1 MPKRMTEKRRIA
13 ILGSTGSIGKQALDV
28 ISQHSDL
35 LTAEVLTANTQAD
48 ELIRQALL
56 FKPNCVVIGDKNL
69 YPQVKNAL
77 AETETK
83 VFAGS
88 ESLDDVVQMDCV
100 DMVLTAIVGFAGLSP
115 TIKAIESGKTIA
127 LSNKETLVVGGEYI
141 SRLTIDK
148 KVAVLPVDSEHS
160 AVFQCLN
167 GEADNA
173 IRTIYLTASGGPFR
187 QMSRAE
193 MENVTVK
200 QALQHPN
207 WSMGRKVTID
217 SASMM
222 NKGLEMIE
230 AKWLFGVDAKQIK
243 ALIHPQSIIHSMVE
257 FEDGCLKAQLGIA
270 DMRLPIQYA
279 FTYPERLPNN
289 SKPFNPFENDTLTFE
304 QPDLNRF
311 PCLALAYDAI
321 ERGGNIPAVMN
332 AANEVAVQA
341 FLDGKIGFN
350 RIADIIGESMNTFP
364 HIEKPSLED
373 YFMTDREV
381 RTKLQ
386 NEYK

>member
-69 YPQVKNAL
+69 YPQVKKAL
-77 AETETK
+77 SETETK

-100 DMVLTAIVGFAGLSP
+100 DMVLTAVVGFAGLSP
-115 TIKAIESGKTIA
+115 TIRAIESGKTIA

-141 SRLTIDK
+141 SRLAIER

-167 GEADNA
+167 GEVGNA

-187 QMSRAE
+187 RMSRAG
-193 MENVTVK
+193 MENVTVE

-230 AKWLFGVDAKQIK
+230 AKWLFGVEAKQIK
-243 ALIHPQSIIHSMVE
+243 AVIHPQSIIHSMVE
-257 FEDGCLKAQLGIA
+257 FEDGCLKAQLGVP

-279 FTYPERLPNN
+279 LMYPDRLPNN
-289 SKPFNPFENDTLTFE
+289 SKSFNPFENDTLTFE
-304 QPDLNRF
+304 QPDFDRF
-311 PCLALAYDAI
+311 PCLALAYEAI
-321 ERGGNIPAVMN
+321 EKGGNTPAVMN

-341 FLDGKIGFN
+341 FLDGRIRFTQ
-350 RIADIIGESMNTFP
+350 IADIIAKAMNTFSY
-364 HIEKPSLED
+364 IKNPSLED

-381 RTKLQ
+381 RIELQ

>member
-77 AETETK
+77 SETETK

-100 DMVLTAIVGFAGLSP
+100 DMVLTAVVGFAGLSP
-115 TIKAIESGKTIA
+115 TIKAIKSGKTIA

-141 SRLTIDK
+141 SRLAIER
-148 KVAVLPVDSEHS
+148 KVVVLPVDSEHS

-167 GEADNA
+167 GEVGNA

-187 QMSRAE
+187 RMSRAD
-193 MENVTVK
+193 MENVTVE
-200 QALQHPN
+200 QALRHPN

-230 AKWLFGVDAKQIK
+230 AKWLFGVEAKQIK
-243 ALIHPQSIIHSMVE
+243 AVIHPQSIIHSMVE
-257 FEDGCLKAQLGIA
+257 FEDGCLKAQLGVA

-279 FTYPERLPNN
+279 LMYPDRLPNN

-304 QPDLNRF
+304 QPDFDRF
-311 PCLALAYDAI
+311 PCLALAYEAI
-321 ERGGNIPAVMN
+321 EKGGNMPAVMN

-341 FLDGKIGFN
+341 FLDGRIRFTQ
-350 RIADIIGESMNTFP
+350 IADIIAKAMNTFS
-364 HIEKPSLED
+364 HIKQPSLED

-381 RTKLQ
+381 RTELQ

>member
-141 SRLTIDK
+141 SRLAIDK

-257 FEDGCLKAQLGIA
+257 FEDGCLKAQLGVA

-311 PCLALAYDAI
+311 PCLALAYEAI
-321 ERGGNIPAVMN
+321 ERGGNMPAVMN

>member
-35 LTAEVLTANTQAD
+35 LTAEVLTANTQTD

-141 SRLTIDK
+141 SRLAIDK

>member
-69 YPQVKNAL
+69 YPQVRNAL

-141 SRLTIDK
+141 SRLAIDK

-350 RIADIIGESMNTFP
+350 QIADIIGESMNTFP
-364 HIEKPSLED
+364 HIEKPSLKD

>member
-28 ISQHSDL
+28 ISQHPDL

-100 DMVLTAIVGFAGLSP
+100 DMVLTAVVGFAGLSP
-115 TIKAIESGKTIA
+115 TIRAIESGKTIA

-141 SRLTIDK
+141 SRLAIER

-167 GEADNA
+167 GEVGNA

-187 QMSRAE
+187 RMSRAD
-193 MENVTVK
+193 MENVTVE

-230 AKWLFGVDAKQIK
+230 AKWLFGVEAKQIK
-243 ALIHPQSIIHSMVE
+243 AVIHPQSIIHSMVE
-257 FEDGCLKAQLGIA
+257 FEDGCLKAQLGVP

-279 FTYPERLPNN
+279 LMYPDRLPNN
-289 SKPFNPFENDTLTFE
+289 SKSFNPFENDTLTFE
-304 QPDLNRF
+304 QPDFDRF
-311 PCLALAYDAI
+311 PCLAFAYEAI
-321 ERGGNIPAVMN
+321 EKGGNMPAVMN

-341 FLDGKIGFN
+341 FLDGRIRFTQ
-350 RIADIIGESMNTFP
+350 IADIIAKAMNTFS
-364 HIEKPSLED
+364 HIKNPSLED

-381 RTKLQ
+381 RIELQ

>member
-141 SRLTIDK
+141 SRLAIDK

>member
-77 AETETK
+77 SETETN

-100 DMVLTAIVGFAGLSP
+100 DMVLTAVVGFAGLSP
-115 TIKAIESGKTIA
+115 TIKAIKSGKTIA

-141 SRLTIDK
+141 SRLAIER
-148 KVAVLPVDSEHS
+148 KVVVLPVDSEHS

-167 GEADNA
+167 GEVGNA

-187 QMSRAE
+187 RMSRAD
-193 MENVTVK
+193 MENVTVE
-200 QALQHPN
+200 QALRHPN

-230 AKWLFGVDAKQIK
+230 AKWLFGVEAKQIK
-243 ALIHPQSIIHSMVE
+243 AVIHPQSIIHSMVE
-257 FEDGCLKAQLGIA
+257 FEDGCLKAQLGVA

-279 FTYPERLPNN
+279 LMYPDRLPNN

-304 QPDLNRF
+304 QPDFDRF
-311 PCLALAYDAI
+311 PCLALAYEAI
-321 ERGGNIPAVMN
+321 EKGGNMPAVMN

-341 FLDGKIGFN
+341 FLDGRIRFTQ
-350 RIADIIGESMNTFP
+350 IADIIAKAMNTFS
-364 HIEKPSLED
+364 HIEEPSLED

-381 RTKLQ
+381 RTELQ

>member
-48 ELIRQALL
+48 ELIKQALL

-100 DMVLTAIVGFAGLSP
+100 DMVLTAVVGFAGLSP

-141 SRLTIDK
+141 SRLAIER

-167 GEADNA
+167 GEVGNA

-187 QMSRAE
+187 RMSRAD
-193 MENVTVK
+193 MENVTVE

-230 AKWLFGVDAKQIK
+230 AKWLFGVEAKQIK
-243 ALIHPQSIIHSMVE
+243 AVIHPQSIIHSMVE
-257 FEDGCLKAQLGIA
+257 FEDGCLKAQLGVA

-279 FTYPERLPNN
+279 FMYPDRLPNN
-289 SKPFNPFENDTLTFE
+289 SQPFNPFENDTLTFE
-304 QPDLNRF
+304 QPDFDRF
-311 PCLALAYDAI
+311 PCLALAYEAI
-321 ERGGNIPAVMN
+321 ERGGNMPAVMN

-341 FLDGKIGFN
+341 FLDGRIRFTQ
-350 RIADIIGESMNTFP
+350 IADIIAKAMNTFS
-364 HIEKPSLED
+364 HIKQPSLED

-381 RTKLQ
+381 RTELQ

>member
-56 FKPNCVVIGDKNL
+56 FKPNCVVIGDKSL
-69 YPQVKNAL
+69 YPKVKNAL

-88 ESLDDVVQMDCV
+88 ESLDDVVQLDCV
-100 DMVLTAIVGFAGLSP
+100 DIVLTAVVGFAGLSP

-141 SRLTIDK
+141 SRLAIDK

-160 AVFQCLN
+160 AIFQCLN

-187 QMSRAE
+187 QMSLAD
-193 MENVTVK
+193 MENVTVE
-200 QALQHPN
+200 QALRHPN

-230 AKWLFGVDAKQIK
+230 AKWLFGVDAKRIK
-243 ALIHPQSIIHSMVE
+243 AVIHPQSIVHSMVE
-257 FEDGCLKAQLGIA
+257 FEDGSLKAQLGVA

-279 FTYPERLPNN
+279 LMYPFRRPNN
-289 SKPFNPFENDTLTFE
+289 SKPFSPFENGVLTFE
-304 QPDLNRF
+304 QPDVERF
-311 PCLALAYDAI
+311 PCLALAYEATDK
-321 ERGGNIPAVMN
+321 GGNMPAVMN

-341 FLDGKIGFN
+341 FLDGKIRFTQ
-350 RIADIIGESMNTFP
+350 IADIIAKAMNKAEY
-364 HIEKPSLED
+364 IAKPSLED
-373 YFMTDREV
+373 YFMTDREI
-381 RTKLQ
+381 RTELQ
-386 NEYK
+386 TEYK

>member
-35 LTAEVLTANTQAD
+35 LTAEVLTANTQVD

-77 AETETK
+77 SETETK

-100 DMVLTAIVGFAGLSP
+100 DMVLTAVVGFAGLSP

-141 SRLTIDK
+141 SRLAIER

-167 GEADNA
+167 GEVGNA

-187 QMSRAE
+187 RMSRAD
-193 MENVTVK
+193 MENVTVE
-200 QALQHPN
+200 QALRHPN

-230 AKWLFGVDAKQIK
+230 AKWLFGVEAKQIK
-243 ALIHPQSIIHSMVE
+243 AVIHPQSIIHSMVE
-257 FEDGCLKAQLGIA
+257 FEDGCLKAQLGVA

-279 FTYPERLPNN
+279 LMYPDRLPNN

-304 QPDLNRF
+304 QPDFDRF
-311 PCLALAYDAI
+311 PCLALAYEAI
-321 ERGGNIPAVMN
+321 EKGGNTPAVMN

-341 FLDGKIGFN
+341 FLDGRIRFTQ
-350 RIADIIGESMNTFP
+350 IADIIAKAMNTFS
-364 HIEKPSLED
+364 HIEEPSLED

-381 RTKLQ
+381 RTELQ

>member
-100 DMVLTAIVGFAGLSP
+100 DMVLTAVVGFAGLSP

-141 SRLTIDK
+141 SRLAIDK

-257 FEDGCLKAQLGIA
+257 FEDGCLKAQLGVA

-311 PCLALAYDAI
+311 PCLALAYEAI
-321 ERGGNIPAVMN
+321 EKGGNMPAVMN

>member
-35 LTAEVLTANTQAD
+35 LTAEVLTANTQTD

-88 ESLDDVVQMDCV
+88 ESLDDVVQMGCV

-141 SRLTIDK
+141 SRLAIDK

>member
-100 DMVLTAIVGFAGLSP
+100 DMVLTAVVGFAGLSP

-141 SRLTIDK
+141 SRLAIDK

>member
-77 AETETK
+77 SETETK

-100 DMVLTAIVGFAGLSP
+100 DMVLTAVVGFAGLSP

-141 SRLTIDK
+141 SRLAIER
-148 KVAVLPVDSEHS
+148 KVVVLPVDSEHS

-167 GEADNA
+167 GEVGNA

-187 QMSRAE
+187 RMSRAD
-193 MENVTVK
+193 MENVTVE
-200 QALQHPN
+200 QALRHPN

-230 AKWLFGVDAKQIK
+230 AKWLFGVEAKQIK
-243 ALIHPQSIIHSMVE
+243 AVIHPQSIIHSMVE
-257 FEDGCLKAQLGIA
+257 FEDGCLKAQLGVA

-279 FTYPERLPNN
+279 LMYPDRLPNN

-304 QPDLNRF
+304 QPDFDRF
-311 PCLALAYDAI
+311 PCLALAYEAI
-321 ERGGNIPAVMN
+321 ERGGNMPAVMN

-341 FLDGKIGFN
+341 FLDGRIRFTQ
-350 RIADIIGESMNTFP
+350 IADIIAKAMNTFS
-364 HIEKPSLED
+364 HIEEPSLED

-381 RTKLQ
+381 RTELQ

>member
-35 LTAEVLTANTQAD
+35 LTVEVLTANTQAD
-48 ELIRQALL
+48 ELIGQALL

-77 AETETK
+77 SETETK

-100 DMVLTAIVGFAGLSP
+100 DMVLTAVVGFAGLSP

-141 SRLTIDK
+141 SRLAIER

-167 GEADNA
+167 GEVGNA

-187 QMSRAE
+187 RMSRAD
-193 MENVTVK
+193 MENVTVE

-230 AKWLFGVDAKQIK
+230 AKWLFGVEAKQIK
-243 ALIHPQSIIHSMVE
+243 AVIHPQSIIHSMVE
-257 FEDGCLKAQLGIA
+257 FEDGCLKAQLGVA

-279 FTYPERLPNN
+279 FMYPDRLPNN
-289 SKPFNPFENDTLTFE
+289 SQPFNPFENDTLTFE
-304 QPDLNRF
+304 QPDFDRF
-311 PCLALAYDAI
+311 PCLALAYEAI
-321 ERGGNIPAVMN
+321 EKGGNTPAVMN

-341 FLDGKIGFN
+341 FLDGRIRFTQ
-350 RIADIIGESMNTFP
+350 IADIIAKAMNTFS
-364 HIEKPSLED
+364 HIKQPSLED

-381 RTKLQ
+381 RTELQ
-386 NEYK
+386 NDYK

>member
-35 LTAEVLTANTQAD
+35 LTAEVLTANTQVD

-141 SRLTIDK
+141 SRLAIDK

>member
-1 MPKRMTEKRRIA
+1 MTEKRRIA

-77 AETETK
+77 SETETK

-100 DMVLTAIVGFAGLSP
+100 DMVLTAVVGFAGLSP
-115 TIKAIESGKTIA
+115 TIKAIKSGKTIA

-141 SRLTIDK
+141 SRLAIER
-148 KVAVLPVDSEHS
+148 KVVVLPVDSEHS

-167 GEADNA
+167 GEVGNA

-187 QMSRAE
+187 RMSRAD
-193 MENVTVK
+193 MENVTVE
-200 QALQHPN
+200 QALRHPN

-230 AKWLFGVDAKQIK
+230 AKWLFGVEAKQIK
-243 ALIHPQSIIHSMVE
+243 AVIHPQSIIHSMVE
-257 FEDGCLKAQLGIA
+257 FEDGCLKAQLGVA

-279 FTYPERLPNN
+279 LMYPDRLPNN
-289 SKPFNPFENDTLTFE
+289 SKQFNPFENDTLTFE
-304 QPDLNRF
+304 QPDFDRF
-311 PCLALAYDAI
+311 PCLALAYEAI
-321 ERGGNIPAVMN
+321 EKGGNTPAVMN

-341 FLDGKIGFN
+341 FLDGRIRFTQ
-350 RIADIIGESMNTFP
+350 IADIIAKAMNTFS
-364 HIEKPSLED
+364 HIKQPSLED

-381 RTKLQ
+381 RTELQ

>member
-100 DMVLTAIVGFAGLSP
+100 DMVLTAVVGFAGLSP

-141 SRLTIDK
+141 SRLAIER

-167 GEADNA
+167 GEVGNA

-187 QMSRAE
+187 RMSRAD
-193 MENVTVK
+193 MENVTVE

-230 AKWLFGVDAKQIK
+230 AKWLFGVEAKQIK
-243 ALIHPQSIIHSMVE
+243 AVIHPQSIIHSMVE
-257 FEDGCLKAQLGIA
+257 FEDGCLKAQLGVA

-279 FTYPERLPNN
+279 LMYPDRLPNN

-304 QPDLNRF
+304 QPDFDRF
-311 PCLALAYDAI
+311 PCLAFAYEAI
-321 ERGGNIPAVMN
+321 EKGGNMPAVMN

-341 FLDGKIGFN
+341 FLDGRIRFTQ
-350 RIADIIGESMNTFP
+350 IADIIAKAMNTFSY
-364 HIEKPSLED
+364 IKNPSLED

-381 RTKLQ
+381 RIELQ

>member
-56 FKPNCVVIGDKNL
+56 FKPNCVVIGDKKL

-141 SRLTIDK
+141 SRLAIDK

-230 AKWLFGVDAKQIK
+230 AKWLFGVAAKQIK

>member
-56 FKPNCVVIGDKNL
+56 FKPNCVVIGDKKL

-83 VFAGS
+83 VFAGR

-141 SRLTIDK
+141 SRLAIDK

>member
-48 ELIRQALL
+48 ELIKQALL

-100 DMVLTAIVGFAGLSP
+100 DMVLTAVVGFAGLSP

-141 SRLTIDK
+141 SRLAIER

-167 GEADNA
+167 GEVGNA

-187 QMSRAE
+187 RMSRAD
-193 MENVTVK
+193 MENVTVE
-200 QALQHPN
+200 QALRHPN

-230 AKWLFGVDAKQIK
+230 AKWLFGVEAKQIK
-243 ALIHPQSIIHSMVE
+243 AVIHPQSIIHSMVE
-257 FEDGCLKAQLGIA
+257 FEDGCLKAQLGVA

-279 FTYPERLPNN
+279 FMYPDRLPNN
-289 SKPFNPFENDTLTFE
+289 SQPFNPFENDTLTFE
-304 QPDLNRF
+304 QPDFDRF
-311 PCLALAYDAI
+311 PCLALAYEAI
-321 ERGGNIPAVMN
+321 ERGGNMPAVMN

-341 FLDGKIGFN
+341 FLDGRIRFTQ
-350 RIADIIGESMNTFP
+350 IADIIAKAMNTFS
-364 HIEKPSLED
+364 HIKQPSLED

-381 RTKLQ
+381 RTELQ

>member
-77 AETETK
+77 SETETK

-100 DMVLTAIVGFAGLSP
+100 DMVLTAVVGFAGLSP

-141 SRLTIDK
+141 SRLAIER

-167 GEADNA
+167 GEVGNA

-187 QMSRAE
+187 RMSRAD
-193 MENVTVK
+193 MENVTVE
-200 QALQHPN
+200 QALRHPN

-230 AKWLFGVDAKQIK
+230 AKWLFGVEAKQIK
-243 ALIHPQSIIHSMVE
+243 AVIHPQSIIHSMVE
-257 FEDGCLKAQLGIA
+257 FEDGCLKAQLGVA

-279 FTYPERLPNN
+279 FMYPDRLPNN
-289 SKPFNPFENDTLTFE
+289 SQPFNPFENDTLTFE
-304 QPDLNRF
+304 QPDFDRF
-311 PCLALAYDAI
+311 PCLALAYEAI
-321 ERGGNIPAVMN
+321 EKGGNMPAVMN

-341 FLDGKIGFN
+341 FLDGRIRFTQ
-350 RIADIIGESMNTFP
+350 IADIIAKAMNTFS
-364 HIEKPSLED
+364 HIKQPSLED

-381 RTKLQ
+381 RTELQ

>member
-35 LTAEVLTANTQAD
+35 LTAEVLTANTQVD

-56 FKPNCVVIGDKNL
+56 FKPNCVVIGDKKL

-141 SRLTIDK
+141 SRLAIDK

>member
-77 AETETK
+77 SETETK

-100 DMVLTAIVGFAGLSP
+100 DMVLTAVVGFAGLSP
-115 TIKAIESGKTIA
+115 TIKAIKSGKTIA

-141 SRLTIDK
+141 SRLAIER
-148 KVAVLPVDSEHS
+148 KVVVLPVDSEHS

-167 GEADNA
+167 GEVGNA

-187 QMSRAE
+187 RMSRAD
-193 MENVTVK
+193 MENVTVE

-230 AKWLFGVDAKQIK
+230 AKWLFGVEPKQIK
-243 ALIHPQSIIHSMVE
+243 AVIHPQSIIHSMVE
-257 FEDGCLKAQLGIA
+257 FEDGCLKAQLGVA

-279 FTYPERLPNN
+279 LMYPDRLPNN
-289 SKPFNPFENDTLTFE
+289 SKSFNPFENDTLTFE
-304 QPDLNRF
+304 QPDFDRF
-311 PCLALAYDAI
+311 PCLALAYEAI
-321 ERGGNIPAVMN
+321 EKGGNTPAVMN

-341 FLDGKIGFN
+341 FLDGRIRFTQ
-350 RIADIIGESMNTFP
+350 IADIIAKAMNTFS
-364 HIEKPSLED
+364 HIEEPSLED

-381 RTKLQ
+381 RTELQ

>member
-48 ELIRQALL
+48 ELIKQALL

-100 DMVLTAIVGFAGLSP
+100 DMVLTAVVGFAGLSP

-141 SRLTIDK
+141 SRLAIER

-167 GEADNA
+167 GEVGNA

-187 QMSRAE
+187 RMSRAD
-193 MENVTVK
+193 MENVTVE
-200 QALQHPN
+200 QALRHPN

-230 AKWLFGVDAKQIK
+230 AKWLFGVEAKQIK
-243 ALIHPQSIIHSMVE
+243 AVIHPQSIIHSMVE
-257 FEDGCLKAQLGIA
+257 FEDGCLKAQLGVA

-279 FTYPERLPNN
+279 FMYPDRLPNN

-304 QPDLNRF
+304 QPDFDRF
-311 PCLALAYDAI
+311 PCLALAYEAI
-321 ERGGNIPAVMN
+321 EKGGNTPAVMN

-341 FLDGKIGFN
+341 FLDGRIRFTQ
-350 RIADIIGESMNTFP
+350 IADIIANAMNTFS
-364 HIEKPSLED
+364 HIKQPSLED

-381 RTKLQ
+381 RTELQ

>member
-141 SRLTIDK
+141 SRLAIDK

-243 ALIHPQSIIHSMVE
+243 ALIHSQSIIHSMVE